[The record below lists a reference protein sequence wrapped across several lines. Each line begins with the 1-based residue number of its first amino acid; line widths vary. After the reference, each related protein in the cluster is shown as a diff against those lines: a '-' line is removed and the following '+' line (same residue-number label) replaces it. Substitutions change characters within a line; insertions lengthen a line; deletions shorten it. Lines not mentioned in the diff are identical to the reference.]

1 MTLTVLGY
9 DLIISSYILYWLRV
23 AGNTLYHNQG
33 AHGMDIWSNN
43 DITSSKQLVEYN
55 QFYGN
60 YAGDKFEVRQ
70 DFYFGILTIDSMLQG
85 DSLASTCWDVAQ
97 LSVITGLIEIMIYS
111 YKCLNEIFVFMCFM
125 YIW

>member
-1 MTLTVLGY
+1 
-9 DLIISSYILYWLRV
+9 
-23 AGNTLYHNQG
+23 
-33 AHGMDIWSNN
+33 MDIWSNN

>member
-60 YAGDKFEVRQ
+60 YAGDKFEVRLEL
-70 DFYFGILTIDSMLQG
+70 ILHINHWQHVTRR
-85 DSLASTCWDVAQ
+85 
-97 LSVITGLIEIMIYS
+97 
-111 YKCLNEIFVFMCFM
+111 
-125 YIW
+125 